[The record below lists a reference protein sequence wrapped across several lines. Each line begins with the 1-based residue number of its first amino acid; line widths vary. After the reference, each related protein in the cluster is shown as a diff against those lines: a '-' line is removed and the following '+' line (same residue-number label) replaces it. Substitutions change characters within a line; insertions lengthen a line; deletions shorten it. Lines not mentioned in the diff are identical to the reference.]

1 VDTSRSRG
9 VDTRYEQSARE
20 DPPFV
25 AVLGRRTRCAVL
37 VRGGASPAETTARTF
52 TRSGPVHTDTPFR
65 RRRLCGSS
73 ARAVPA
79 RGRTKAKAGKVRHLS
94 LQHEERSSSRSV
106 PVHRRIAEVGRTS
119 SGSEKRATCS
129 GRVESL
135 VVIPERVNGSLT
147 IDGRSGA

>member
-52 TRSGPVHTDTPFR
+52 TRSGPVHAEF
-65 RRRLCGSS
+65 SS
-73 ARAVPA
+73 SEALTVWLVSPCRPREGADEGEGG
-79 RGRTKAKAGKVRHLS
+79 GRFVTSL
-94 LQHEERSSSRSV
+94 LQHEETKQLAVGARASSYCRSRQNALGLREAR
-106 PVHRRIAEVGRTS
+106 H
-119 SGSEKRATCS
+119 
-129 GRVESL
+129 L
-135 VVIPERVNGSLT
+135 
-147 IDGRSGA
+147 